1 MENFP
6 PHLPKKACNVKTHNW
21 LKSVWWILFVVFIS
35 SLSSL
40 ALTLSTLVWFAPSFI
55 PDQLV
60 TNTQKIFKDQKE
72 DLDVAVLNK
81 TKQRL
86 WYIYDKREKIGGRF
100 YPDSAEKMQAVL
112 FSSDGWAIVYA
123 PNYKAGLE
131 KNWEAFDYQG
141 VSYKIEKVFVDSLS
155 KLAYVKFA
163 GNGFSFISFANW
175 NDVSAG
181 QSVWEISADAREKY
195 VLGKQVDFSTEKSYS
210 IWEPQFFYQLPEL
223 SEPGSLV
230 VNSSGEMVG
239 ILDSNRSMIYGWMVD
254 SQFAPILEK
263 GMTDYMAVLWKGR
276 MAHGFIKE
284 NDFIKRVAGFY
295 VESSPTRITDETVG
309 AGDLIVRIQNRPVE
323 AADLSRQILSA
334 PEKFSVTI
342 LRDGREFNVEVT
354 KTKISK

>member
-1 MENFP
+1 M
-6 PHLPKKACNVKTHNW
+6 V
-21 LKSVWWILFVVFIS
+21 FVA

-40 ALTLSTLVWFAPSFI
+40 ALTLSTIVWLAPSFI

-60 TNTQKIFKDQKE
+60 VGTQKIFKEQKE
-72 DLDVAVLNK
+72 ELDVAVLNK

-100 YPDSAEKMQAVL
+100 YPNSAEKMQAVL

-141 VSYKIEKVFVDSLS
+141 VAYKIEKVFVDPLS

-175 NDVSAG
+175 NEVSS
-181 QSVWEISADAREKY
+181 QQTVWEVSVNAREKY
-195 VLGKQVDFSTEKSYS
+195 VLEKPINIGTEKSYS
-210 IWEPQFFYQLPEL
+210 IWEPQFFYHLPEL

-230 VNSSGEMVG
+230 INSSGEMIG
-239 ILDSNRSMIYGWMVD
+239 ILDANRNIIYGWMVD

-263 GMTDYMAVLWKGR
+263 GMTDYTAVLWKGR
-276 MAHGFIKE
+276 MVHGFVKE
-284 NDFIKRVAGFY
+284 NDFIKRVSGFY
-295 VESSPTRITDETVG
+295 VDSSPTRISESAVG
-309 AGDLIVRIQNRPVE
+309 AGDLIIRIQNRQVE
-323 AADLSRQILSA
+323 EENLSRQILSA

-342 LRDGREFNVEVT
+342 LRDGQELNLEAV
-354 KTKISK
+354 KTKIIK